1 MAITGNE
8 FLDRVLSNL
17 PYALIPAVGPGIAAG
32 RIISGAGQPEA
43 KKKPE
48 PPAAPPVPPAASSG
62 ETIPPLG
69 GSAGGV
75 DAGTPDLPTQQD
87 LPQGAP
93 SMGSVQDIF
102 TAILKQQAAEQA
114 AARKFYPERAAT
126 DYEYWQ
132 KREEIARQN
141 ALERMAEKTRRDVEL
156 QTIDAWQKV
165 TSAGI
170 NRDALLATGMMQL
183 SATLGMPNPN
193 VLNATAG
200 LAQQAAAAFK
210 PGQPVF

>member
-8 FLDRVLSNL
+8 FLDRVITNL
-17 PYALIPAVGPGIAAG
+17 PYALIPVVGPTIAGGRILTGAG
-32 RIISGAGQPEA
+32 RPEQKQRPEQPKPEA
-43 KKKPE
+43 TSGGPD
-48 PPAAPPVPPAASSG
+48 VPPIDP
-62 ETIPPLG
+62 TT
-69 GSAGGV
+69 GGV
-75 DAGTPDLPTQQD
+75 DAGAPDLPTQQG

-93 SMGSVQDIF
+93 DMSSVQDIF
-102 TAILKQQAAEQA
+102 AAILKQQAAEQE

-126 DYEYWQ
+126 DYQYWQ

-141 ALERMAEKTRRDVEL
+141 ALERMEEKTRRDVEL
-156 QTIDAWQKV
+156 STIDAWQKV

-193 VLNATAG
+193 VLNAGAN
-200 LAQQAAAAFK
+200 LAQIGASAFK
-210 PGQPVF
+210 PGQAVF